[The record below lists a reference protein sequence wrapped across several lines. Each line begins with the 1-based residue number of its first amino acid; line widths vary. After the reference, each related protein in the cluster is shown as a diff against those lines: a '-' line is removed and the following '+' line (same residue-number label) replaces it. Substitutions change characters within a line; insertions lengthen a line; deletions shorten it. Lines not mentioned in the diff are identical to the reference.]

1 MAKSIKRDLNKYL
14 DSLDKKALQAEIKKL
29 YSRLPSVKQYY
40 ELELSGDTT
49 AKVEQVKAKI
59 KDEYFPSRG
68 FGKARNAVS
77 KKYISEFRRIS
88 VFKKD
93 IIDLLLYRC
102 EMMIDFT
109 LAYGDIDEPFY
120 NSLATSYQDACKL
133 IRKEKLVDEYQP
145 YCEELMHKVSDL
157 GWGIYDDL
165 HYIYSEYIHDQE
177 RP

>member
-133 IRKEKLVDEYQP
+133 IRKEMLVDEYQP
-145 YCEELMHKVSDL
+145 YCKELMQKVSDL

-165 HYIYSEYIHDQE
+165 HYIYTEYMFDKE
-177 RP
+177 